1 MHVALLLVIIPGLF
15 NAVYSQDVFNMDNQ
29 DVRLISDLTIPATVR
44 SISLENNQI
53 SRLYDGDF
61 QKFSQLQTLNLRS
74 NSIAVIGRIYTYFHF
89 ILFIYFFIYFCNLFQ

>member
-1 MHVALLLVIIPGLF
+1 MDVHVALLLMIFGLF

-61 QKFSQLQTLNLRS
+61 QKFSQ
-74 NSIAVIGRIYTYFHF
+74 
-89 ILFIYFFIYFCNLFQ
+89 